1 MQSSAF
7 DIMMASSRRLILP
20 EKCHPV
26 NKKAELKNDIIDW
39 LSKNKVGWST
49 GCVNTTGVSFLKEL
63 TNIFWDIDGYHE
75 QLAQCSHNVPPELQH
90 FKGYN
95 CPEKSGHK
103 KRSHSL
109 DATQLSS
116 TVAEVTLF

>member
-1 MQSSAF
+1 M
-7 DIMMASSRRLILP
+7 
-20 EKCHPV
+20 
-26 NKKAELKNDIIDW
+26 
-39 LSKNKVGWST
+39 
-49 GCVNTTGVSFLKEL
+49 SFLKEL

-75 QLAQCSHNVPPELQH
+75 QLAQRSHSVPPELQH

-109 DATQLSS
+109 DATQLRQHSRGS
-116 TVAEVTLF
+116 DVILNVGSKD